1 VNTNPNQSSSLP
13 NGYCATI
20 GCSNGIGRKRAQYGH
35 LVCKAC
41 GELNAREARLGWCV
55 AIPYSKGA
63 YQLITDSADL
73 CNTNPKLTKGMK

>member
-1 VNTNPNQSSSLP
+1 MNSKPT
-13 NGYCATI
+13 NGYCATT
-20 GCSNGIGRKRAQYGH
+20 GCTNGIGRKRAQYGH

-73 CNTNPKLTKGMK
+73 SNTNPKQTRGMR

>member
-1 VNTNPNQSSSLP
+1 MSNTNANS
-13 NGYCATI
+13 NGYCATT

-73 CNTNPKLTKGMK
+73 CNTNPKLTRGMK